1 MLVLQFP
8 IYLKLT
14 ELLCKLPLQIFQE
27 RKEVSH
33 FVETGVKKK
42 PKPQQQQ
49 KNNTCEN
56 VNELPYFTMSV
67 ECSK

>member
-1 MLVLQFP
+1 MRVTTSDFSRTQGSFSFCGDWS
-8 IYLKLT
+8 
-14 ELLCKLPLQIFQE
+14 E
-27 RKEVSH
+27 
-33 FVETGVKKK
+33 KKK
-42 PKPQQQQ
+42 PEPQQQQ